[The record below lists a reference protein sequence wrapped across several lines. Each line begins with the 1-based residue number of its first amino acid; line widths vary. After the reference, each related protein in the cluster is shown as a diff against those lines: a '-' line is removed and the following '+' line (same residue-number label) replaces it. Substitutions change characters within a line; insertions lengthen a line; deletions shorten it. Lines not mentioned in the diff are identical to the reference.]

1 MTQKGNVMKKPMKF
15 KTLLFGN
22 LMIIVMAILVW
33 LLLPTTDAIYE
44 IVKSIMQGILII
56 SLIVLN
62 TAYVASR
69 MP

>member
-1 MTQKGNVMKKPMKF
+1 MKEPMKF

-62 TAYVASR
+62 IAYIASR